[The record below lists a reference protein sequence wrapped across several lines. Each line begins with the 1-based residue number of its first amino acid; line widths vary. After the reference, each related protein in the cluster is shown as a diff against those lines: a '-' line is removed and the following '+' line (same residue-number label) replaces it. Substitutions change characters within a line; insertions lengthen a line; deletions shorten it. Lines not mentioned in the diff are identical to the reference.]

1 MPILTGVIRPWG
13 PVVDIKVMQTI
24 HRVEALKK
32 ANRPFGQPV
41 VVAGLIDTG
50 ASCSAL
56 DVHIIARLGLEPHGI
71 ASIHTPSTGP
81 AYEMRH
87 VYDASIVLG
96 ETENPAL
103 VVTVG
108 AIACEL
114 AAEGYFALIG
124 RDVLSHCRL
133 IYDGTEERFSL
144 EYDGL

>member
-13 PVVDIKVMQTI
+13 PVVDVKIMQTVQ
-24 HRVEALKK
+24 RVEALKK
-32 ANRPFGQPV
+32 ANRSFGQPV

-56 DVHIIARLGLEPHGI
+56 DTHIIERLGLEPHGVTP
-71 ASIHTPSTGP
+71 IHTPSTGP
-81 AYEMRH
+81 AYELRH

-103 VVTVG
+103 IVTVG
-108 AIACEL
+108 AIACDL

-133 IYDGTEERFSL
+133 IYDGPQQRFNL
-144 EYDGL
+144 EYEAP